1 MEQLGARLRTI
12 GVDKVVRAHRHA
24 ARRTARLSWLC
35 ALQPSLADLS
45 PALNA
50 DGAAAAE
57 DEGAQHPHI
66 ATPTAKPNGRQPPA
80 LQSSCPQ
87 TCGEARQLAHG
98 VARCA
103 VADEQGDRSQVW
115 TELWALHRENKQVS
129 NTNPAPNSQEGAV
142 KAYGGGRQ
150 RVRRQRGSDGGLQQ
164 RREQLQFT
172 PRREPG

>member
-1 MEQLGARLRTI
+1 M
-12 GVDKVVRAHRHA
+12 
-24 ARRTARLSWLC
+24 
-35 ALQPSLADLS
+35 
-45 PALNA
+45 
-50 DGAAAAE
+50 
-57 DEGAQHPHI
+57 
-66 ATPTAKPNGRQPPA
+66 
-80 LQSSCPQ
+80 
-87 TCGEARQLAHG
+87 
-98 VARCA
+98 
-103 VADEQGDRSQVW
+103 ADEQGDRSQVW